1 MTRASEIVSRDLL
14 KAFDSAIEKGD
25 LPRTNISDVAIER
38 PQNTDHG
45 DFATSLPLKLASD
58 MKMSPMV
65 IAEILSRHL
74 PKESIISASQVAP
87 PVFLNLTL
95 DPKWLFS
102 LIHLI
107 RNSKTSYGNLNLSK
121 RKKIQIEYVS
131 ANPTGRLHVAHAR
144 GAVIGSALAN
154 LLKAAGHTVEEEYY
168 LNDAG
173 NQIEKFNKSLLVRY
187 KQIAGLDIE
196 LPEDSYPGED
206 ISDVA
211 KTIWDEEGD
220 RYLQLDE
227 SEAEISIGS
236 KGIPKM
242 IEGIKEDLES
252 LRVQFDEWFSET
264 SLYTQG
270 QFETCMK
277 SLKNKGL
284 TTDRDGA
291 KWLISTKLGE
301 EKDNV
306 LIRTS
311 GTPTY
316 FASDIA
322 YHFNKFH
329 QRNFAEVIDVWGADH
344 QGQIGRLRS
353 ALDAL
358 EIDSTK
364 LKIILVQ
371 MVRFKKGETSEKLS
385 KRKGNVIPLIDLVN
399 EIGVDACRFLFLSRS
414 NESQLEFD
422 LDLAK
427 QQSSEN
433 PVYYVQYGHA
443 RICSILRLAEERNID
458 FSNGDV
464 SILGDPTELSLIN
477 KMLELPDVIETSV
490 GNLEAHHLPHYSM
503 ELATAFHT
511 FYQNCRV
518 VSSEKCDLPISKARL
533 LLVDA
538 ARLVLGRCLKLMN
551 MTAPDKM

>member
-1 MTRASEIVSRDLL
+1 MIKASEILNSDLL
-14 KAFDSAIEKGD
+14 QALDSAIENGE
-25 LPRTNISDVAIER
+25 LPPTQVSDAAIER
-38 PQNTDHG
+38 PQNTHHG
-45 DFATSLPLKLASD
+45 DFASSLPLKLARE
-58 MKMSPMV
+58 MKMSPMA
-65 IAEILSRHL
+65 IGKILSKHI
-74 PKESIISASQVAP
+74 PEQGIIGESQLAP
-87 PVFLNLTL
+87 PGFVNLKL
-95 DPKWLFS
+95 DSKWLLS
-102 LIHLI
+102 QIHQI
-107 RNSKTSYGNLNLSK
+107 RDLKNSFGNLYVEE

-131 ANPTGRLHVAHAR
+131 ANPTGRLHIAHAR
-144 GAVIGSALAN
+144 GAVIGSALAK

-173 NQIEKFNKSLLVRY
+173 NQIDKFNKSLLTRY
-187 KQIAGLDIE
+187 KQIAGLEID
-196 LPEDSYPGED
+196 LPEDAYPGED
-206 ISDVA
+206 IIDVA
-211 KTIWDEEGD
+211 KSVWDDEGD
-220 RYLQLDE
+220 RYLRLDE
-227 SEAEISIGS
+227 DEAEESIGT

-242 IEGIKEDLES
+242 IDGIKEDLES
-252 LRVQFDEWFSET
+252 LRIKFDEWFSET

-270 QFETCMK
+270 EFETCMQ
-277 SLKNKGL
+277 LLNDKGF

-291 KWLISTKLGE
+291 TWLESTKLGE
-301 EKDNV
+301 DKDNV

-322 YHFNKFH
+322 YHYNKFD
-329 QRNFAEVIDVWGADH
+329 QRNFTEVIDVWGADH

-358 EIDSTK
+358 GIDSKK
-364 LKIILVQ
+364 LKIIVVQ

-399 EIGVDACRFLFLSRS
+399 EIGADACRFLFLSRS

-427 QQSSEN
+427 KQSSEN

-443 RICSILRLAEERNID
+443 RICSILRLAKERDIE
-458 FSNGDV
+458 FSDGDV

-490 GNLEAHHLPHYSM
+490 ENLEAHHLPYYSM

-518 VSSEKCDLPISKARL
+518 ISSKKSDLPTTKARL

-538 ARLVLGRCLKLMN
+538 ARLVLGRCLNLMS
-551 MTAPDKM
+551 MTAPDEM

>member
-25 LPRTNISDVAIER
+25 LPRTNISDAAIER

-74 PKESIISASQVAP
+74 PNESIISASQVAP
-87 PVFLNLTL
+87 PGFLNLTL

-102 LIHLI
+102 QIHLI
-107 RNSKTSYGNLNLSK
+107 RNAKTAYGNLNLSK

-154 LLKAAGHTVEEEYY
+154 ILKAAGHTVEQEYY

-264 SLYTQG
+264 SLYKQG

-277 SLKNKGL
+277 SLNNKGL

-291 KWLISTKLGE
+291 KWLVSTKLGE

-490 GNLEAHHLPHYSM
+490 VNLEAHHLPHYSM
-503 ELATAFHT
+503 ELATAFHS

-518 VSSEKCDLPISKARL
+518 VSSEKSDLPISKARL

>member
-1 MTRASEIVSRDLL
+1 MIKASEILNGNLL
-14 KAFDSAIEKGD
+14 QALGSAIENGE
-25 LPRTNISDVAIER
+25 LPPTQVSDAAIER
-38 PQNTDHG
+38 PQNTQHG
-45 DFATSLPLKLASD
+45 DFASSLPLKLARE
-58 MKMSPMV
+58 MKMSPMA
-65 IAEILSRHL
+65 IGKILSKYI
-74 PKESIISASQVAP
+74 PEQGIIGESQLAP
-87 PVFLNLTL
+87 PGFVNLRL
-95 DPKWLFS
+95 DSKWLLS
-102 LIHLI
+102 QIHQI
-107 RNSKTSYGNLNLSK
+107 RDLKNSFGNLYVEE

-131 ANPTGRLHVAHAR
+131 ANPTGRLHIAHAR
-144 GAVIGSALAN
+144 GAVIGSALAK

-173 NQIEKFNKSLLVRY
+173 NQIDKFNKSLLTRY
-187 KQIAGLDIE
+187 KQIAGLEID
-196 LPEDSYPGED
+196 LPEDAYPGED
-206 ISDVA
+206 IIDVA
-211 KTIWDEEGD
+211 KSVWDDEGD
-220 RYLQLDE
+220 RYLRLDE
-227 SEAEISIGS
+227 DEAEESIGT

-242 IEGIKEDLES
+242 IDGIKEDLES
-252 LRVQFDEWFSET
+252 LRIKFDEWFSET

-270 QFETCMK
+270 EFETCMQ
-277 SLKNKGL
+277 LLNDKGF

-291 KWLISTKLGE
+291 TWLESTKLGE
-301 EKDNV
+301 DKDNV

-322 YHFNKFH
+322 YHYNKFD
-329 QRNFAEVIDVWGADH
+329 QRNFTEVIDVWGADH

-358 EIDSTK
+358 GIDSKK
-364 LKIILVQ
+364 LKIIVVQ

-399 EIGVDACRFLFLSRS
+399 EIGADACRFLFLSRS

-427 QQSSEN
+427 KQSSEN

-443 RICSILRLAEERNID
+443 RICSILRLAKERDIE
-458 FSNGDV
+458 FSDGDV

-490 GNLEAHHLPHYSM
+490 ENLEAHHLPYYSM

-518 VSSEKCDLPISKARL
+518 VSSKKSDLPTTKARL

-538 ARLVLGRCLKLMN
+538 ARLVLGRCLNLMS
-551 MTAPDKM
+551 MTAPDEM

>member
-1 MTRASEIVSRDLL
+1 LIKASEILNGDLL
-14 KAFDSAIEKGD
+14 QALDSAIKNGE
-25 LPRTNISDVAIER
+25 LPPTQVSDAAIER
-38 PQNTDHG
+38 PQNTHHG
-45 DFATSLPLKLASD
+45 DFASSLPLKLARE
-58 MKMSPMV
+58 MKMSPMA
-65 IAEILSRHL
+65 IGKILSNHI
-74 PKESIISASQVAP
+74 PEQGIIGESQIAP
-87 PVFLNLTL
+87 PGFVNLKL
-95 DPKWLFS
+95 DSQWLLS
-102 LIHLI
+102 QIHQI
-107 RNSKTSYGNLNLSK
+107 RDLKNSFGNLDVEEK
-121 RKKIQIEYVS
+121 KKIQIEYVS
-131 ANPTGRLHVAHAR
+131 ANPTGRLHIAHAR
-144 GAVIGSALAN
+144 GAVIGSALAK

-173 NQIEKFNKSLLVRY
+173 NQIDKFNKSLLTRY
-187 KQIAGLDIE
+187 KQIAGLEID
-196 LPEDSYPGED
+196 LPEDAYPGED
-206 ISDVA
+206 IIDVA
-211 KTIWDEEGD
+211 KSVWDDEGD
-220 RYLQLDE
+220 RYLRLDE
-227 SEAEISIGS
+227 DEAEESIGT

-242 IEGIKEDLES
+242 IDGIKDDLES
-252 LRVQFDEWFSET
+252 LRIKFDEWFSET

-270 QFETCMK
+270 EFETCMQ
-277 SLKNKGL
+277 LLNDKGF

-291 KWLISTKLGE
+291 TWLESTKLGE
-301 EKDNV
+301 DKDNV

-322 YHFNKFH
+322 YHYNKFD
-329 QRNFAEVIDVWGADH
+329 QRNFTEVIDVWGADH

-358 EIDSTK
+358 GIDSKK
-364 LKIILVQ
+364 LKIIVVQ

-385 KRKGNVIPLIDLVN
+385 KRKGNVIPLIDLVD
-399 EIGVDACRFLFLSRS
+399 EIGADACRFLFLSRS

-427 QQSSEN
+427 KQSSEN

-443 RICSILRLAEERNID
+443 RICSILRLAKERDIE
-458 FSNGDV
+458 FSDGDV

-490 GNLEAHHLPHYSM
+490 ENLEAHHLPHYSM

-518 VSSEKCDLPISKARL
+518 VSSKKSDLPTTKARL
-533 LLVDA
+533 LLVDS
-538 ARLVLGRCLKLMN
+538 ARLVLGRCLDLMSMN
-551 MTAPDKM
+551 APDEM

>member
-14 KAFDSAIEKGD
+14 KAFDSAMEKGD
-25 LPRTNISDVAIER
+25 LPRTNISDAAIER

-87 PVFLNLTL
+87 PGFLNLTL

-102 LIHLI
+102 QIHLI

-252 LRVQFDEWFSET
+252 LKVQFDEWFSET

-538 ARLVLGRCLKLMN
+538 ARLVLGRCLQLMN

>member
-1 MTRASEIVSRDLL
+1 MTRASEIVSRDLF
-14 KAFDSAIEKGD
+14 KAFDSAMEKGD
-25 LPRTNISDVAIER
+25 LPRTNISDAAIER

-65 IAEILSRHL
+65 IAEILSGHL

-87 PVFLNLTL
+87 PGFLNLTL

-102 LIHLI
+102 QIHLI

>member
-1 MTRASEIVSRDLL
+1 MIKASEILNGDLL
-14 KAFDSAIEKGD
+14 QALDSAIENGE
-25 LPRTNISDVAIER
+25 LPPTQVSDAAIER
-38 PQNTDHG
+38 PQNTHHG
-45 DFATSLPLKLASD
+45 DFASSLPLKLARE
-58 MKMSPMV
+58 MKMSPMA
-65 IAEILSRHL
+65 IGKILSNYI
-74 PKESIISASQVAP
+74 PEQGIIGESQIAP
-87 PVFLNLTL
+87 PGFVNLKL
-95 DPKWLFS
+95 DSQWLLS
-102 LIHLI
+102 QIHQI
-107 RNSKTSYGNLNLSK
+107 RDLKNSFGNLDVEEK
-121 RKKIQIEYVS
+121 RKIQIEYVS
-131 ANPTGRLHVAHAR
+131 ANPTGRLHIAHAR
-144 GAVIGSALAN
+144 GAVIGSALAK

-173 NQIEKFNKSLLVRY
+173 NQIDKFNKSLLTRY
-187 KQIAGLDIE
+187 KQIAGLEID
-196 LPEDSYPGED
+196 LPEDAYPGED
-206 ISDVA
+206 IIDVA
-211 KTIWDEEGD
+211 KSVWDDEGD
-220 RYLQLDE
+220 RYLRLDE
-227 SEAEISIGS
+227 DEAEESIGT

-242 IEGIKEDLES
+242 IDGIKEDLES
-252 LRVQFDEWFSET
+252 LRIKFDEWFSET

-270 QFETCMK
+270 EFETCMQ
-277 SLKNKGL
+277 LLNDKGF

-291 KWLISTKLGE
+291 TWLESTKLGE
-301 EKDNV
+301 DKDNV

-322 YHFNKFH
+322 YHYNKFD
-329 QRNFAEVIDVWGADH
+329 QRNFTEVIDVWGADH

-358 EIDSTK
+358 GIDSKK
-364 LKIILVQ
+364 LKIIVVQ

-399 EIGVDACRFLFLSRS
+399 EIGADACRFLFLSRS

-427 QQSSEN
+427 KQSSEN

-443 RICSILRLAEERNID
+443 RICSILRLAKERNIE
-458 FSNGDV
+458 FSDGDV

-490 GNLEAHHLPHYSM
+490 ENLEAHHLPHYSM

-518 VSSEKCDLPISKARL
+518 VSSKKSDLPTTKARL
-533 LLVDA
+533 LLVDS
-538 ARLVLGRCLKLMN
+538 ARLVLGRCLDLMSMN
-551 MTAPDKM
+551 APDEM

>member
-1 MTRASEIVSRDLL
+1 MIKASEILNGDLL
-14 KAFDSAIEKGD
+14 QALDSAIENGE
-25 LPRTNISDVAIER
+25 LPPTQVSDAAIER
-38 PQNTDHG
+38 PQNTHHG
-45 DFATSLPLKLASD
+45 DFASSLPLKLARE
-58 MKMSPMV
+58 MKMSPMA
-65 IAEILSRHL
+65 IGKILSNHI
-74 PKESIISASQVAP
+74 PEQGIIGESQIAP
-87 PVFLNLTL
+87 PGFVNLKL
-95 DPKWLFS
+95 DSQWLLS
-102 LIHLI
+102 QIHQI
-107 RNSKTSYGNLNLSK
+107 RDLKNSFGNLDVEEK
-121 RKKIQIEYVS
+121 KKIQIEYVS
-131 ANPTGRLHVAHAR
+131 ANPTGRLHIAHAR
-144 GAVIGSALAN
+144 GAVIGSALAK

-173 NQIEKFNKSLLVRY
+173 NQIDKFNKSLLTRY
-187 KQIAGLDIE
+187 KQIAGLEID
-196 LPEDSYPGED
+196 LPEDAYPGED
-206 ISDVA
+206 IIDVA
-211 KTIWDEEGD
+211 KSVWDDEGD
-220 RYLQLDE
+220 RYLRLDE
-227 SEAEISIGS
+227 DEAEESIGT

-242 IEGIKEDLES
+242 IDGIKDDLES
-252 LRVQFDEWFSET
+252 LRIKFDEWFSET

-270 QFETCMK
+270 EFETCMQ
-277 SLKNKGL
+277 LLNDKGF

-291 KWLISTKLGE
+291 TWLESTKLGE
-301 EKDNV
+301 DKDNV

-322 YHFNKFH
+322 YHYNKFD
-329 QRNFAEVIDVWGADH
+329 QRNFTEVIDVWGADH

-358 EIDSTK
+358 GIDSKK
-364 LKIILVQ
+364 LKIIVVQ

-399 EIGVDACRFLFLSRS
+399 EIGADACRFLFLSRS

-427 QQSSEN
+427 KQSSEN

-443 RICSILRLAEERNID
+443 RICSILRLAKERDIE
-458 FSNGDV
+458 FSDGDV

-490 GNLEAHHLPHYSM
+490 ENLEAHHLPHYSM

-518 VSSEKCDLPISKARL
+518 VSSKKSDLPTTKARL
-533 LLVDA
+533 LLVDS
-538 ARLVLGRCLKLMN
+538 ARLVLGRCLDLMSMN
-551 MTAPDKM
+551 APDEM

>member
-25 LPRTNISDVAIER
+25 LPRTNISDAAIER

-87 PVFLNLTL
+87 PGFLNLTL

-102 LIHLI
+102 QIHLI
-107 RNSKTSYGNLNLSK
+107 RNAKTAYGNLNLSK

-458 FSNGDV
+458 FSSGDV
-464 SILGDPTELSLIN
+464 SILRDPTELSLIN

>member
-1 MTRASEIVSRDLL
+1 MIKASEILNGDLL
-14 KAFDSAIEKGD
+14 QALDSAIKNGE
-25 LPRTNISDVAIER
+25 LPPTQVSDAAIER
-38 PQNTDHG
+38 PQNTHHG
-45 DFATSLPLKLASD
+45 DFASSLPLKLARE
-58 MKMSPMV
+58 MKMSPMT
-65 IAEILSRHL
+65 IGKILSNHI
-74 PKESIISASQVAP
+74 PEQGIIGESQIAP
-87 PVFLNLTL
+87 PGFVNLKL
-95 DPKWLFS
+95 DSQWLLS
-102 LIHLI
+102 QIHQI
-107 RNSKTSYGNLNLSK
+107 RDLKNSFGNLDVEEK
-121 RKKIQIEYVS
+121 KKIQIEYVS
-131 ANPTGRLHVAHAR
+131 ANPTGRLHIAHAR
-144 GAVIGSALAN
+144 GAVIGSALAK

-173 NQIEKFNKSLLVRY
+173 NQIDKFNKSLLTRY
-187 KQIAGLDIE
+187 KQIAGLEID
-196 LPEDSYPGED
+196 LPEDAYPGED
-206 ISDVA
+206 IIDVA
-211 KTIWDEEGD
+211 KSVWDDEGD
-220 RYLQLDE
+220 RYLRLDE
-227 SEAEISIGS
+227 DEAEESIGT

-242 IEGIKEDLES
+242 IDGIKDDLES
-252 LRVQFDEWFSET
+252 LRIKFDEWFSET

-270 QFETCMK
+270 EFETCMQ
-277 SLKNKGL
+277 LLNDKGF

-291 KWLISTKLGE
+291 TWLESTKLGE
-301 EKDNV
+301 DKDNV

-322 YHFNKFH
+322 YHYNKFD
-329 QRNFAEVIDVWGADH
+329 QRNFTEVIDVWGADH

-358 EIDSTK
+358 GIDSKK
-364 LKIILVQ
+364 LKIIVVQ

-399 EIGVDACRFLFLSRS
+399 EIGADACRFLFLSRW
-414 NESQLEFD
+414 NESLLEFD

-427 QQSSEN
+427 KQSSEN

-443 RICSILRLAEERNID
+443 RICSILRLAKERDIE
-458 FSNGDV
+458 FSDGDV

-490 GNLEAHHLPHYSM
+490 ENLEAHHLPHYSM

-518 VSSEKCDLPISKARL
+518 VSSKKSDLPTTKARL
-533 LLVDA
+533 LLVDS
-538 ARLVLGRCLKLMN
+538 ARLVLGRCLDLMSMN
-551 MTAPDKM
+551 APDEM

>member
-1 MTRASEIVSRDLL
+1 LIKASEILNGDLL
-14 KAFDSAIEKGD
+14 QALDSAIKNGE
-25 LPRTNISDVAIER
+25 LPPTQVSDAAIER
-38 PQNTDHG
+38 PQNTHHG
-45 DFATSLPLKLASD
+45 DFASSLPLKLARE
-58 MKMSPMV
+58 MKMSPMT
-65 IAEILSRHL
+65 IGKILSNHI
-74 PKESIISASQVAP
+74 PEQGIIGESQIAP
-87 PVFLNLTL
+87 PGFVNLKL
-95 DPKWLFS
+95 DSQWLLS
-102 LIHLI
+102 QIHQI
-107 RNSKTSYGNLNLSK
+107 RDLKNSFGNLDVEEK
-121 RKKIQIEYVS
+121 KKIQIEYVS
-131 ANPTGRLHVAHAR
+131 ANPTGRLHIAHAR
-144 GAVIGSALAN
+144 GAVIGSALAK

-173 NQIEKFNKSLLVRY
+173 NQIDKFNKSLLTRY
-187 KQIAGLDIE
+187 KQIAGLEID
-196 LPEDSYPGED
+196 LPEDAYPGED
-206 ISDVA
+206 IIDVA
-211 KTIWDEEGD
+211 KSVWDDEGD
-220 RYLQLDE
+220 RYLRLDE
-227 SEAEISIGS
+227 DEAEESIGT

-242 IEGIKEDLES
+242 IDGIKDDLES
-252 LRVQFDEWFSET
+252 LRIKFDEWFSET

-270 QFETCMK
+270 EFETCMQ
-277 SLKNKGL
+277 LLNDKGF

-291 KWLISTKLGE
+291 TWLESTKLGE
-301 EKDNV
+301 DKDNV

-322 YHFNKFH
+322 YHYNKFD
-329 QRNFAEVIDVWGADH
+329 QRNFTEVIDVWGADH

-358 EIDSTK
+358 GIDSKK
-364 LKIILVQ
+364 LKIIVVQ

-385 KRKGNVIPLIDLVN
+385 KRKGNVIPLIDLVD
-399 EIGVDACRFLFLSRS
+399 EIGADACRFLFLSRS

-458 FSNGDV
+458 FSSGDV
-464 SILGDPTELSLIN
+464 SILRDPTELSLIN

-518 VSSEKCDLPISKARL
+518 VSSKKSDLPTTKARL
-533 LLVDA
+533 LLVDS
-538 ARLVLGRCLKLMN
+538 ARLVLGRCLDLMSMN
-551 MTAPDKM
+551 APDEM

>member
-1 MTRASEIVSRDLL
+1 LTRASEIVSRDLL

-25 LPRTNISDVAIER
+25 LPRTNISDAAIER

-65 IAEILSRHL
+65 IAEILSGHL

-87 PVFLNLTL
+87 PGFLNLTL

-102 LIHLI
+102 QIHLI

>member
-25 LPRTNISDVAIER
+25 LPRTNISDAAIER

-87 PVFLNLTL
+87 PGFLNLTL

-102 LIHLI
+102 QIHLI

-264 SLYTQG
+264 SLYKQG

-277 SLKNKGL
+277 SLNNKGL

-291 KWLISTKLGE
+291 KWLVSTKLGE

-518 VSSEKCDLPISKARL
+518 VSSEKSDLPISKARL

>member
-25 LPRTNISDVAIER
+25 LPRTNISDAAIER

-87 PVFLNLTL
+87 PGFLNLTL

-102 LIHLI
+102 QIHLI
-107 RNSKTSYGNLNLSK
+107 RNAKTAYGNLNLSK

-154 LLKAAGHTVEEEYY
+154 LLKAAGHAVEEEYY

-264 SLYTQG
+264 SLYKQG

-277 SLKNKGL
+277 SLNNKGL

-291 KWLISTKLGE
+291 KWLVSTKLGE

-443 RICSILRLAEERNID
+443 RICSILSLAEERNID

-518 VSSEKCDLPISKARL
+518 VSSEKSDLPISKARL

>member
-25 LPRTNISDVAIER
+25 LPRTNISDAAIAR

-58 MKMSPMV
+58 MKISPMV

-74 PKESIISASQVAP
+74 PNESIISASQVAP
-87 PVFLNLTL
+87 PGFLNLTL

-102 LIHLI
+102 QIHLI
-107 RNSKTSYGNLNLSK
+107 RNAKTAYGNLNLSK

-154 LLKAAGHTVEEEYY
+154 LLKAAGHAVEEEYY

-264 SLYTQG
+264 SLYKQG

-277 SLKNKGL
+277 SLNNKGL

-291 KWLISTKLGE
+291 KWLVSTKLGE

-458 FSNGDV
+458 FSSGDV
-464 SILGDPTELSLIN
+464 SILRDPTELSLIN

-518 VSSEKCDLPISKARL
+518 VSSEKSDLPISKARL

>member
-1 MTRASEIVSRDLL
+1 MIKASEILNGDLL
-14 KAFDSAIEKGD
+14 QALDSAIKNGE
-25 LPRTNISDVAIER
+25 LPPTQVSDAAIER
-38 PQNTDHG
+38 PQNTHHG
-45 DFATSLPLKLASD
+45 DFASSLPLKLARE
-58 MKMSPMV
+58 MKMSPMA
-65 IAEILSRHL
+65 IGKILSKHI
-74 PKESIISASQVAP
+74 PEQGIIGESQLAP
-87 PVFLNLTL
+87 PGFVNLKL
-95 DPKWLFS
+95 DSKWLLS
-102 LIHLI
+102 QIHQI
-107 RNSKTSYGNLNLSK
+107 RDLKNSFGNLDVEK
-121 RKKIQIEYVS
+121 KKKIQIEYVS
-131 ANPTGRLHVAHAR
+131 ANPTGRLHIAHAR
-144 GAVIGSALAN
+144 GAVIGSALAK

-173 NQIEKFNKSLLVRY
+173 NQIDKFNKSLLTRY
-187 KQIAGLDIE
+187 KQIAGLEID
-196 LPEDSYPGED
+196 LPEDAYPGED
-206 ISDVA
+206 IIDVA
-211 KTIWDEEGD
+211 KSVWDDEGD
-220 RYLQLDE
+220 RYLRLDE
-227 SEAEISIGS
+227 DEAEESIGT
-236 KGIPKM
+236 KGIPK
-242 IEGIKEDLES
+242 IIDGIKEDLES
-252 LRVQFDEWFSET
+252 LRIKFDEWFSET

-270 QFETCMK
+270 EFETCMQLL
-277 SLKNKGL
+277 SDKGF

-291 KWLISTKLGE
+291 TWLESTKLGE
-301 EKDNV
+301 DKDNV

-322 YHFNKFH
+322 YHYNKFD
-329 QRNFAEVIDVWGADH
+329 QRNFTEVIDVWGADH

-358 EIDSTK
+358 GIDSRK
-364 LKIILVQ
+364 LKIIVVQ

-399 EIGVDACRFLFLSRS
+399 EIGADACRFLFLSRS

-427 QQSSEN
+427 KQSSEN

-443 RICSILRLAEERNID
+443 WICSILKLAKERDIEFND
-458 FSNGDV
+458 GDV

-490 GNLEAHHLPHYSM
+490 ENLEAHHLPYYSM

-518 VSSEKCDLPISKARL
+518 VSSKKSDLPTTKARL

-538 ARLVLGRCLKLMN
+538 TRLVLGRCLDLMS
-551 MTAPDKM
+551 MTAPDEM

>member
-25 LPRTNISDVAIER
+25 LPRTNISDAAIER

-87 PVFLNLTL
+87 PGFLNLTL

-102 LIHLI
+102 QIHLI
-107 RNSKTSYGNLNLSK
+107 RNAKTAYGNLNLSK

-264 SLYTQG
+264 SLYKQG

-277 SLKNKGL
+277 SLNNKGL

-291 KWLISTKLGE
+291 KWLVSTKLGE

-458 FSNGDV
+458 FSSGDV
-464 SILGDPTELSLIN
+464 SILRDPTELSLIN

-538 ARLVLGRCLKLMN
+538 ARLVLGRYLKLMN

>member
-1 MTRASEIVSRDLL
+1 MIKASEILNGNLL
-14 KAFDSAIEKGD
+14 QALDSAIENGE
-25 LPRTNISDVAIER
+25 LPPTQVSDAAIER
-38 PQNTDHG
+38 PQNTHHG
-45 DFATSLPLKLASD
+45 DFASSLPLKLARE
-58 MKMSPMV
+58 MKMSPMA
-65 IAEILSRHL
+65 IGKILSKYI
-74 PKESIISASQVAP
+74 PEQGIIGESQLAP
-87 PVFLNLTL
+87 PGFVNLRL
-95 DPKWLFS
+95 DSKWLLS
-102 LIHLI
+102 QIHQI
-107 RNSKTSYGNLNLSK
+107 RDLKNSFGNLYVEEK
-121 RKKIQIEYVS
+121 KKIQIEYVS
-131 ANPTGRLHVAHAR
+131 ANPTGRLHIAHAR
-144 GAVIGSALAN
+144 GAVIGSALAK

-173 NQIEKFNKSLLVRY
+173 NQIDKFNKSLLTRY
-187 KQIAGLDIE
+187 KQIAGLEID
-196 LPEDSYPGED
+196 LPEDAYPGED
-206 ISDVA
+206 IIDVA
-211 KTIWDEEGD
+211 KSVWDDEGD
-220 RYLQLDE
+220 RYLRLDE
-227 SEAEISIGS
+227 DEAEESIGT

-242 IEGIKEDLES
+242 IDGIKEDLES
-252 LRVQFDEWFSET
+252 LRIKFDEWFSET

-270 QFETCMK
+270 EFETCMQ
-277 SLKNKGL
+277 LLNDKGF

-291 KWLISTKLGE
+291 TWLESTKLGE
-301 EKDNV
+301 DKDNV

-322 YHFNKFH
+322 YHYNKFD
-329 QRNFAEVIDVWGADH
+329 QRNFTEVIDVWGADH

-358 EIDSTK
+358 GIDSKK
-364 LKIILVQ
+364 LKIIVVQ

-399 EIGVDACRFLFLSRS
+399 EIGADACRFLFLSRS

-427 QQSSEN
+427 KQSSEN

-443 RICSILRLAEERNID
+443 RICSILRLAKERDIE
-458 FSNGDV
+458 FSDGDV

-490 GNLEAHHLPHYSM
+490 ENLEAHHLPYYSM

-518 VSSEKCDLPISKARL
+518 ISSKKSDLPTTKARL

-538 ARLVLGRCLKLMN
+538 ARLVLGRCLNLMS
-551 MTAPDKM
+551 MTAPDEM

>member
-1 MTRASEIVSRDLL
+1 LTRASEIVSRDLL

-25 LPRTNISDVAIER
+25 LPRTNISDAAIER

-87 PVFLNLTL
+87 PGFLNLTL

-102 LIHLI
+102 QIHLI
-107 RNSKTSYGNLNLSK
+107 RNAKTAYGNLNLSK

-264 SLYTQG
+264 SLYKQG

-277 SLKNKGL
+277 SLNNKGL

-291 KWLISTKLGE
+291 KWLVSTKLGE

-458 FSNGDV
+458 FSSGDV
-464 SILGDPTELSLIN
+464 SILRDPTELSLIN

-518 VSSEKCDLPISKARL
+518 VSSEKSDLPISKARL

>member
-25 LPRTNISDVAIER
+25 LPRTNISDAAIER

-87 PVFLNLTL
+87 PGFLNLTL

-102 LIHLI
+102 QIHLI
-107 RNSKTSYGNLNLSK
+107 RNAKTAYGNLNLSK

-291 KWLISTKLGE
+291 KWLVSTKLGE

-518 VSSEKCDLPISKARL
+518 VSSEKSDLPISKARL

>member
-1 MTRASEIVSRDLL
+1 MIKASEILNSDLL
-14 KAFDSAIEKGD
+14 QALDSAIENGE
-25 LPRTNISDVAIER
+25 LPPTQVSDAAIER
-38 PQNTDHG
+38 PQNTHHG
-45 DFATSLPLKLASD
+45 DFASSLPLKLARE
-58 MKMSPMV
+58 MKMSPMA
-65 IAEILSRHL
+65 IGKILSKHI
-74 PKESIISASQVAP
+74 PEQGIIGESQLAP
-87 PVFLNLTL
+87 PGFVNLKL
-95 DPKWLFS
+95 DSKWLLS
-102 LIHLI
+102 QIHQI
-107 RNSKTSYGNLNLSK
+107 RDLKNSFGNLDVEK
-121 RKKIQIEYVS
+121 KKKIQIEYVS
-131 ANPTGRLHVAHAR
+131 ANPTGRLHIAHAR
-144 GAVIGSALAN
+144 GAVIGSALAK

-173 NQIEKFNKSLLVRY
+173 NQIDKFNRSLLTRY
-187 KQIAGLDIE
+187 KQIAGLEID
-196 LPEDSYPGED
+196 LPEDAYPGED
-206 ISDVA
+206 IIDVA
-211 KTIWDEEGD
+211 KSVWDDEGD
-220 RYLQLDE
+220 RYLRLDE
-227 SEAEISIGS
+227 DEAEESIGT

-242 IEGIKEDLES
+242 IDGIKEDLES
-252 LRVQFDEWFSET
+252 LRIKFDEWFSET

-270 QFETCMK
+270 EFETCMQLL
-277 SLKNKGL
+277 SDKGF

-291 KWLISTKLGE
+291 TWLESTKLGE
-301 EKDNV
+301 DKDNV

-322 YHFNKFH
+322 YHYNKFD
-329 QRNFAEVIDVWGADH
+329 QRNFTEVIDVWGADH

-358 EIDSTK
+358 GIDSRK
-364 LKIILVQ
+364 LKIIVVQ

-399 EIGVDACRFLFLSRS
+399 EIGADACRFLFLSRS

-427 QQSSEN
+427 KQSSEN

-443 RICSILRLAEERNID
+443 RICSILKLAKERDIEFND
-458 FSNGDV
+458 GDV

-490 GNLEAHHLPHYSM
+490 ENLEAHHLPYYSM

-518 VSSEKCDLPISKARL
+518 VSSKKSDLPTTKARL
-533 LLVDA
+533 LLVDS
-538 ARLVLGRCLKLMN
+538 ARLVLGRCLDLMSMN
-551 MTAPDKM
+551 APDEM

>member
-14 KAFDSAIEKGD
+14 KAFDSAMEKGD
-25 LPRTNISDVAIER
+25 LPRTNISDAAIER

-87 PVFLNLTL
+87 PGFLNLTL

-102 LIHLI
+102 QIHLI

-458 FSNGDV
+458 FSSGDV
-464 SILGDPTELSLIN
+464 SILRDPTELSLIN

-538 ARLVLGRCLKLMN
+538 ARLVLGRCLQLMN

>member
-1 MTRASEIVSRDLL
+1 MTRASEIVIRDLL

-25 LPRTNISDVAIER
+25 LPRTNISDAAIER

-74 PKESIISASQVAP
+74 PKESIISESHVAP
-87 PVFLNLTL
+87 PGFLNLTL

-102 LIHLI
+102 QIHLI
-107 RNSKTSYGNLNLSK
+107 RNAKTAYGNLNLSK
-121 RKKIQIEYVS
+121 SKKIQIEYVS

-154 LLKAAGHTVEEEYY
+154 ILKAAGHTVEQEYY

-264 SLYTQG
+264 SLYKQG

-277 SLKNKGL
+277 SLNNKGL

-291 KWLISTKLGE
+291 KWLVSTKLGE

-458 FSNGDV
+458 FSSGDV
-464 SILGDPTELSLIN
+464 SILRDPTELSLIN

-518 VSSEKCDLPISKARL
+518 VSSEKSDLPISKARL

>member
-1 MTRASEIVSRDLL
+1 LIKASEILNGNLL
-14 KAFDSAIEKGD
+14 QALDSAIENGE
-25 LPRTNISDVAIER
+25 LPPTQVSDAAIER
-38 PQNTDHG
+38 PQNTHHG
-45 DFATSLPLKLASD
+45 DFASSLPLKLARE
-58 MKMSPMV
+58 MKMSPMA
-65 IAEILSRHL
+65 IGKILSKYI
-74 PKESIISASQVAP
+74 PQQGIIGESQLAP
-87 PVFLNLTL
+87 PGFVNLRL
-95 DPKWLFS
+95 DSKWLLS
-102 LIHLI
+102 QIHQI
-107 RNSKTSYGNLNLSK
+107 RDLKNSFGNLYVEEK
-121 RKKIQIEYVS
+121 KKIQIEYVS
-131 ANPTGRLHVAHAR
+131 ANPTGRLHIAHAR
-144 GAVIGSALAN
+144 GAVIGSALAK

-173 NQIEKFNKSLLVRY
+173 NQIDKFNKSLLTRY
-187 KQIAGLDIE
+187 KQIAGLEID
-196 LPEDSYPGED
+196 LPEDAYPGED
-206 ISDVA
+206 IIDVA
-211 KTIWDEEGD
+211 KSVWDDEGD
-220 RYLQLDE
+220 RYLRLDE
-227 SEAEISIGS
+227 DEAEESIGT

-242 IEGIKEDLES
+242 IDGIKEDLES
-252 LRVQFDEWFSET
+252 LRIKFDEWFSET

-270 QFETCMK
+270 EFETCMQ
-277 SLKNKGL
+277 LLNDKGF

-291 KWLISTKLGE
+291 TWLESTKLGE
-301 EKDNV
+301 DKDNV

-322 YHFNKFH
+322 YHYNKFD
-329 QRNFAEVIDVWGADH
+329 QRNFTEVIDVWGADH

-358 EIDSTK
+358 GIDSKK
-364 LKIILVQ
+364 LKIIVVQ

-399 EIGVDACRFLFLSRS
+399 EIGADACRFLFLSRS

-427 QQSSEN
+427 KQSSEN

-443 RICSILRLAEERNID
+443 RICSILRLAKERDIE
-458 FSNGDV
+458 FSDGDV

-490 GNLEAHHLPHYSM
+490 ENLEAHHLPYYSM

-518 VSSEKCDLPISKARL
+518 VSSKKSDLPTTKARL

-538 ARLVLGRCLKLMN
+538 ARLVLGRCLNLMS
-551 MTAPDKM
+551 MTAPDEM

>member
-14 KAFDSAIEKGD
+14 KAFDSAMEKGD
-25 LPRTNISDVAIER
+25 LPRTNISDAAIER

-87 PVFLNLTL
+87 PGFLNLTL

-102 LIHLI
+102 QIHLI
-107 RNSKTSYGNLNLSK
+107 RNAKTAYGNLNLSK

-264 SLYTQG
+264 SLYKQG

-277 SLKNKGL
+277 SLNNKGL

-291 KWLISTKLGE
+291 KWLVSTKLGE

-458 FSNGDV
+458 FSSGDV
-464 SILGDPTELSLIN
+464 SILRDPTELSLIN

-518 VSSEKCDLPISKARL
+518 VSSEKSDLPISKARL

>member
-14 KAFDSAIEKGD
+14 KAFDSAMEKGD
-25 LPRTNISDVAIER
+25 LPRTNISDAAIER

-87 PVFLNLTL
+87 PGFLNLTL

-102 LIHLI
+102 QIHLI

-252 LRVQFDEWFSET
+252 LRVLFDEWFSET

-518 VSSEKCDLPISKARL
+518 VSSEKSDLPISKARL

>member
-25 LPRTNISDVAIER
+25 LPRTNISDAAIER

-74 PKESIISASQVAP
+74 PKESIISESHVAP
-87 PVFLNLTL
+87 PGFLNLTL

-102 LIHLI
+102 QIHLI

-264 SLYTQG
+264 SLYKQG

-277 SLKNKGL
+277 SLNNKGL

-291 KWLISTKLGE
+291 KWLVSTKLGE

-458 FSNGDV
+458 FSSGDV
-464 SILGDPTELSLIN
+464 SILRDPTELSLIN

-518 VSSEKCDLPISKARL
+518 VSSEKSDLPISKARL

>member
-25 LPRTNISDVAIER
+25 LPRTNISDAAIER

-87 PVFLNLTL
+87 PGFLNLTL

-102 LIHLI
+102 QIHLI

-154 LLKAAGHTVEEEYY
+154 LLKAAGHAVEEEYY

-264 SLYTQG
+264 SLYKQG

-277 SLKNKGL
+277 SLNNKGL

-291 KWLISTKLGE
+291 KWLVSTKLGE

-518 VSSEKCDLPISKARL
+518 VSSEKSDLPISKARL

>member
-1 MTRASEIVSRDLL
+1 MIKASEILNSDLL
-14 KAFDSAIEKGD
+14 QALDSAIENGE
-25 LPRTNISDVAIER
+25 LPPTQVSDAAIER
-38 PQNTDHG
+38 PQNTHHG
-45 DFATSLPLKLASD
+45 DFASSLPLKLARE
-58 MKMSPMV
+58 MKMSPMA
-65 IAEILSRHL
+65 IGKILSKHI
-74 PKESIISASQVAP
+74 PEQGIIGESQLAP
-87 PVFLNLTL
+87 PGFVNLKL
-95 DPKWLFS
+95 DSKWLLS
-102 LIHLI
+102 QIHQI
-107 RNSKTSYGNLNLSK
+107 RDLKNSFGNLDVEK
-121 RKKIQIEYVS
+121 KKKIQIEYVS
-131 ANPTGRLHVAHAR
+131 ANPTGRLHIAHAR
-144 GAVIGSALAN
+144 GAVIGSALAK

-173 NQIEKFNKSLLVRY
+173 NQIDKFNRSLLTRY
-187 KQIAGLDIE
+187 KQIAGLEID
-196 LPEDSYPGED
+196 LPEDAYPGED
-206 ISDVA
+206 IIDVA
-211 KTIWDEEGD
+211 KSVWDDEGD
-220 RYLQLDE
+220 RYLRLDE
-227 SEAEISIGS
+227 DEAEESIGT

-242 IEGIKEDLES
+242 IDGIKDDLES
-252 LRVQFDEWFSET
+252 LRIKFDEWFSET

-270 QFETCMK
+270 EFETCMQ
-277 SLKNKGL
+277 LLNDKGF

-291 KWLISTKLGE
+291 TWLESTKLGE
-301 EKDNV
+301 DKDNV

-322 YHFNKFH
+322 YHYNKFD
-329 QRNFAEVIDVWGADH
+329 QRNFTEVIDVWGADH

-358 EIDSTK
+358 GIDSRK
-364 LKIILVQ
+364 LKIIVVQ

-399 EIGVDACRFLFLSRS
+399 EIGADACRFLFLSRS

-427 QQSSEN
+427 KQSSEN

-443 RICSILRLAEERNID
+443 RICSILKLAKERDIEFND
-458 FSNGDV
+458 GDV

-490 GNLEAHHLPHYSM
+490 ENLEAHHLPYYSM

-518 VSSEKCDLPISKARL
+518 VSSKKSDLPTTKARL

-538 ARLVLGRCLKLMN
+538 TRLVLGRCLDLMS
-551 MTAPDKM
+551 MTAPDEM

>member
-25 LPRTNISDVAIER
+25 LPRTNISDAAIER

-74 PKESIISASQVAP
+74 PNESIISASQVAP
-87 PVFLNLTL
+87 PGFLNLTL

-102 LIHLI
+102 QIHLI
-107 RNSKTSYGNLNLSK
+107 RNAKTAYGNLNLSK

-154 LLKAAGHTVEEEYY
+154 LLKAAGHAVEEEYY

-264 SLYTQG
+264 SLYKQG

-277 SLKNKGL
+277 SLNNKGL

-291 KWLISTKLGE
+291 KWLVSTKLGE

-385 KRKGNVIPLIDLVN
+385 KRKGNVIPLIDLIN

-458 FSNGDV
+458 FSSGDV
-464 SILGDPTELSLIN
+464 SILRDPTELSLIN

-518 VSSEKCDLPISKARL
+518 VSSEKSDLPISKARL

>member
-1 MTRASEIVSRDLL
+1 MIKASEILNGNLL
-14 KAFDSAIEKGD
+14 QALDSAIENGE
-25 LPRTNISDVAIER
+25 LPPTQVSDAAIER
-38 PQNTDHG
+38 PQNTQHG
-45 DFATSLPLKLASD
+45 DFASSLPLKLARE
-58 MKMSPMV
+58 MKMSPMA
-65 IAEILSRHL
+65 IGKILSKYI
-74 PKESIISASQVAP
+74 PEQGIIGESQLAP
-87 PVFLNLTL
+87 PGFVNLRL
-95 DPKWLFS
+95 DSKWLLS
-102 LIHLI
+102 QIHQI
-107 RNSKTSYGNLNLSK
+107 RDLKNSFGNLYVEE

-131 ANPTGRLHVAHAR
+131 ANPTGRLHIAHAR
-144 GAVIGSALAN
+144 GAVIGSALAK

-173 NQIEKFNKSLLVRY
+173 NQIDKFNKSLLTRY
-187 KQIAGLDIE
+187 KQIAGLEID
-196 LPEDSYPGED
+196 LPEDAYPGED
-206 ISDVA
+206 IIDVA
-211 KTIWDEEGD
+211 KSVWDDEGD
-220 RYLQLDE
+220 RYLRLDE
-227 SEAEISIGS
+227 DEAEESIGT

-242 IEGIKEDLES
+242 IDGIKEDLES
-252 LRVQFDEWFSET
+252 LRIKFDEWFSET

-270 QFETCMK
+270 EFETCMQ
-277 SLKNKGL
+277 LLNDKGF

-291 KWLISTKLGE
+291 TWLESTKLGE
-301 EKDNV
+301 DKDNV

-322 YHFNKFH
+322 YHYNKFD
-329 QRNFAEVIDVWGADH
+329 QRNFTEVIDVWGADH

-358 EIDSTK
+358 GIDSKK
-364 LKIILVQ
+364 LKIIVVQ

-399 EIGVDACRFLFLSRS
+399 EIGADACRFLFLSRS

-427 QQSSEN
+427 KQSSEN

-443 RICSILRLAEERNID
+443 RICSILRLAKEKDIE
-458 FSNGDV
+458 FSDGDV

-490 GNLEAHHLPHYSM
+490 ENLEAHHLPYYSM

-518 VSSEKCDLPISKARL
+518 VSSKKSDLPTTKARL

-538 ARLVLGRCLKLMN
+538 ARLVLGRCLNLMS
-551 MTAPDKM
+551 MTAPDEM

>member
-1 MTRASEIVSRDLL
+1 MIKASEILNGNLL
-14 KAFDSAIEKGD
+14 QALDSAIENGE
-25 LPRTNISDVAIER
+25 LPPTQVSDAAIER
-38 PQNTDHG
+38 PQNTQHG
-45 DFATSLPLKLASD
+45 DFASSLPLKLARE
-58 MKMSPMV
+58 MKMSPMA
-65 IAEILSRHL
+65 IGKILSKYI
-74 PKESIISASQVAP
+74 PEQGIIGESQLAP
-87 PVFLNLTL
+87 PGFVNLRL
-95 DPKWLFS
+95 DSKWLLS
-102 LIHLI
+102 QIHQI
-107 RNSKTSYGNLNLSK
+107 RDLKNSFGNLYVEEK
-121 RKKIQIEYVS
+121 KKIQIEYVS
-131 ANPTGRLHVAHAR
+131 ANPTGRLHIAHAR
-144 GAVIGSALAN
+144 GAVIGSALAK

-173 NQIEKFNKSLLVRY
+173 NQIDKFNKSLLTRY
-187 KQIAGLDIE
+187 KQIAGLEID
-196 LPEDSYPGED
+196 LPEDAYPGED
-206 ISDVA
+206 IIDVA
-211 KTIWDEEGD
+211 KSVWDDEGD
-220 RYLQLDE
+220 RYLRLDE
-227 SEAEISIGS
+227 DEAEESIGT

-242 IEGIKEDLES
+242 IDGIKEDLES
-252 LRVQFDEWFSET
+252 LRIKFDEWFSET

-270 QFETCMK
+270 EFETCMQ
-277 SLKNKGL
+277 LLNDKGF

-291 KWLISTKLGE
+291 TWLESTKLGE
-301 EKDNV
+301 DKDNV

-322 YHFNKFH
+322 YHYNKFD
-329 QRNFAEVIDVWGADH
+329 QRNFTEVIDVWGADH

-358 EIDSTK
+358 GIDSKK
-364 LKIILVQ
+364 LKIIVVQ

-399 EIGVDACRFLFLSRS
+399 EIGADACRFLFLSRS

-427 QQSSEN
+427 KQSSEN

-443 RICSILRLAEERNID
+443 RICSILRLAKERDIE
-458 FSNGDV
+458 FSDGDV

-490 GNLEAHHLPHYSM
+490 ENLEAHHLPYYSM

-518 VSSEKCDLPISKARL
+518 VSSKKSDLPTTKARL

-538 ARLVLGRCLKLMN
+538 ARLVLGRCLNLMS
-551 MTAPDKM
+551 MTAPDEM

>member
-14 KAFDSAIEKGD
+14 KAFDSAMEKGD
-25 LPRTNISDVAIER
+25 LPRTNISDAAIER

-87 PVFLNLTL
+87 PGFLNLTL

-102 LIHLI
+102 QIHLI

>member
-1 MTRASEIVSRDLL
+1 MIKASEILNGDLL
-14 KAFDSAIEKGD
+14 QALDSAIKNGE
-25 LPRTNISDVAIER
+25 LPPTQVSDAAIER
-38 PQNTDHG
+38 PQNTHHG
-45 DFATSLPLKLASD
+45 DFASSLPLKLARE
-58 MKMSPMV
+58 MKMSPMT
-65 IAEILSRHL
+65 IGKILSNHI
-74 PKESIISASQVAP
+74 PEQGIIGESQIAP
-87 PVFLNLTL
+87 PGFVNLKL
-95 DPKWLFS
+95 DSQWLLS
-102 LIHLI
+102 QIHQI
-107 RNSKTSYGNLNLSK
+107 RDLKNSFGNLDVEEK
-121 RKKIQIEYVS
+121 KKIQIEYVS
-131 ANPTGRLHVAHAR
+131 ANPTGRLHIAHAR
-144 GAVIGSALAN
+144 GAVIGSALAK

-173 NQIEKFNKSLLVRY
+173 NQIDKFNKSLLTRY
-187 KQIAGLDIE
+187 KQIAGLEID
-196 LPEDSYPGED
+196 LPEDAYPGED
-206 ISDVA
+206 IIDVA
-211 KTIWDEEGD
+211 KSVWDDEGD
-220 RYLQLDE
+220 RYLRLDE
-227 SEAEISIGS
+227 DEAEESIGT

-242 IEGIKEDLES
+242 IDGIKDDLES
-252 LRVQFDEWFSET
+252 LRIKFDEWFSET

-270 QFETCMK
+270 EFETCMQ
-277 SLKNKGL
+277 LLNDKGF

-291 KWLISTKLGE
+291 TWLESTKLGE
-301 EKDNV
+301 DKDNV

-322 YHFNKFH
+322 YHYNKFD
-329 QRNFAEVIDVWGADH
+329 QRNFTEVIDVWGADH

-358 EIDSTK
+358 GIDSKK
-364 LKIILVQ
+364 LKIIVVQ

-385 KRKGNVIPLIDLVN
+385 KRKGNVIPLIDLVD
-399 EIGVDACRFLFLSRS
+399 EIGADACRFLFLSRS

-427 QQSSEN
+427 KQSSEN

-443 RICSILRLAEERNID
+443 RICSILRLAKERDIE
-458 FSNGDV
+458 FSDGDV

-490 GNLEAHHLPHYSM
+490 ENLEAHHLPHYSM

-518 VSSEKCDLPISKARL
+518 VSSKKSDLPTTKARL
-533 LLVDA
+533 LLVDS
-538 ARLVLGRCLKLMN
+538 ARLVLGRCLDLMSMN
-551 MTAPDKM
+551 APDEM

>member
-14 KAFDSAIEKGD
+14 KAFDSAMEKGD
-25 LPRTNISDVAIER
+25 LPRTNISDAAIER

-87 PVFLNLTL
+87 PGFLNLTL

-102 LIHLI
+102 QIHLI

-264 SLYTQG
+264 SLYKQG

-277 SLKNKGL
+277 SLNNKGL

-291 KWLISTKLGE
+291 KWLVSTKLGE

-458 FSNGDV
+458 FSSGDV
-464 SILGDPTELSLIN
+464 SILRDPTELSLIN

-518 VSSEKCDLPISKARL
+518 VSSEKSDLPISKARL

>member
-65 IAEILSRHL
+65 IAEILSGHL

-87 PVFLNLTL
+87 PGFLNLTL

-102 LIHLI
+102 QIHLI

-518 VSSEKCDLPISKARL
+518 VSSEKSDLPISKARL

>member
-25 LPRTNISDVAIER
+25 LPRTNISDAAIER

-74 PKESIISASQVAP
+74 PKESIISESQVAP
-87 PVFLNLTL
+87 PGFLNLTL

-102 LIHLI
+102 QIHLI
-107 RNSKTSYGNLNLSK
+107 RNAKTAYGNLNLSK

-458 FSNGDV
+458 FSSGDV
-464 SILGDPTELSLIN
+464 SILRDPTELSLIN

-518 VSSEKCDLPISKARL
+518 VSSEKSDLPISKARL

>member
-1 MTRASEIVSRDLL
+1 MIKASEILNSDLL
-14 KAFDSAIEKGD
+14 QALDSAIENGE
-25 LPRTNISDVAIER
+25 LPPTQVSDAAIER
-38 PQNTDHG
+38 PQNTHHG
-45 DFATSLPLKLASD
+45 DFASSLPLKLARE
-58 MKMSPMV
+58 MKMSPMA
-65 IAEILSRHL
+65 IGKILSKHI
-74 PKESIISASQVAP
+74 PEQGIIGESQLAP
-87 PVFLNLTL
+87 PGFVNLKL
-95 DPKWLFS
+95 DSKWLLS
-102 LIHLI
+102 QIHQI
-107 RNSKTSYGNLNLSK
+107 RDLKNSFGNLDVEEK
-121 RKKIQIEYVS
+121 KKIQIEYVS
-131 ANPTGRLHVAHAR
+131 ANPTGRLHIAHAR
-144 GAVIGSALAN
+144 GAVIGSALAK

-173 NQIEKFNKSLLVRY
+173 NQIDKFNKSLLTRY
-187 KQIAGLDIE
+187 KQIAGLEIN

-206 ISDVA
+206 IIDVA
-211 KTIWDEEGD
+211 KSVWDDEGD
-220 RYLQLDE
+220 RYLRLDE
-227 SEAEISIGS
+227 DEAEESIGT
-236 KGIPKM
+236 KGIPK
-242 IEGIKEDLES
+242 IIDGIKEDLES
-252 LRVQFDEWFSET
+252 LRIKFDEWFSET

-270 QFETCMK
+270 EFETCMQLL
-277 SLKNKGL
+277 SDKGF

-291 KWLISTKLGE
+291 TWLESTKLGE
-301 EKDNV
+301 DKDNV

-322 YHFNKFH
+322 YHYNKFD
-329 QRNFAEVIDVWGADH
+329 QRNFTEVIDVWGADH

-358 EIDSTK
+358 GIDSRK
-364 LKIILVQ
+364 LKIIVVQ

-399 EIGVDACRFLFLSRS
+399 EIGADACRFLFLSRS

-427 QQSSEN
+427 KQSSEN

-443 RICSILRLAEERNID
+443 RICSILKLAKERDIE
-458 FSNGDV
+458 FSDGDV

-490 GNLEAHHLPHYSM
+490 ENLEAHHLPYYSM

-518 VSSEKCDLPISKARL
+518 VSSKKSDLPTTKARL

-538 ARLVLGRCLKLMN
+538 TRLVLGRCLDLMS
-551 MTAPDKM
+551 MTAPDEM

>member
-25 LPRTNISDVAIER
+25 LPRTNISDAAIER

-87 PVFLNLTL
+87 PGFLNLTL

-102 LIHLI
+102 QIHLI
-107 RNSKTSYGNLNLSK
+107 RNAKTAYGNLSLSK

-264 SLYTQG
+264 SLYKQG

-277 SLKNKGL
+277 SLNNKGL

-291 KWLISTKLGE
+291 KWLVSTKLGE

-518 VSSEKCDLPISKARL
+518 VSSEKSDLPISKARL